1 MIPIPTLELSTREK
15 LLDSC
20 RHSSDASASMS
31 ASLAPPAEALASNL
45 ASLDAGGATDAPR
58 IPPGPRETSLS
69 APECDTAKR
78 LDAALVS
85 AGAAKAHSWVR
96 VPANYYDEPLA
107 FRAACVKASS
117 VEHMCKTICMENTK
131 CTNED
136 CADPIN
142 SRFYLVVVQYT
153 ARLSQQK
160 LEKYLHAMNNPPLN
174 DARKIGKSKFHMR
187 LAKPEDAARLTGY
200 AHGAVAPFAT
210 ATAIPTLVSHA
221 VAALPGGVVFLGG
234 GEPDLKM
241 GVRAD
246 DLMKGAF
253 VAKTVDCTYDDE

>member
-1 MIPIPTLELSTREK
+1 
-15 LLDSC
+15 
-20 RHSSDASASMS
+20 
-31 ASLAPPAEALASNL
+31 
-45 ASLDAGGATDAPR
+45 
-58 IPPGPRETSLS
+58 
-69 APECDTAKR
+69 
-78 LDAALVS
+78 
-85 AGAAKAHSWVR
+85 
-96 VPANYYDEPLA
+96 
-107 FRAACVKASS
+107 
-117 VEHMCKTICMENTK
+117 
-131 CTNED
+131 
-136 CADPIN
+136 
-142 SRFYLVVVQYT
+142 VQYT

-160 LEKYLHAMNNPPLN
+160 LEKYLHAMNNAPLN

-221 VAALPGGVVFLGG
+221 IAALPGGVVFLGG

>member
-1 MIPIPTLELSTREK
+1 MVSKRAIAQLVGQYGAVEDIFVTNSGLKAFVRLET
-15 LLDSC
+15 
-20 RHSSDASASMS
+20 
-31 ASLAPPAEALASNL
+31 
-45 ASLDAGGATDAPR
+45 
-58 IPPGPRETSLS
+58 
-69 APECDTAKR
+69 
-78 LDAALVS
+78 S

-160 LEKYLHAMNNPPLN
+160 LEKYLHAMNNAPLN

-221 VAALPGGVVFLGG
+221 VAAL
-234 GEPDLKM
+234 
-241 GVRAD
+241 RH
-246 DLMKGAF
+246 
-253 VAKTVDCTYDDE
+253 DE

>member
-1 MIPIPTLELSTREK
+1 
-15 LLDSC
+15 
-20 RHSSDASASMS
+20 MS
-31 ASLAPPAEALASNL
+31 ASLAPPAEVLTSNL
-45 ASLDAGGATDAPR
+45 ASLDAGGATDASR
-58 IPPGPRETSLS
+58 IPPGGPETSLS
-69 APECDTAKR
+69 DPECDTAKR

-160 LEKYLHAMNNPPLN
+160 LEKYLHAMNNAPLN

-200 AHGAVAPFAT
+200 AHGAV
-210 ATAIPTLVSHA
+210 SHA

-246 DLMKGAF
+246 DLIKGAF
-253 VAKTVDCTYDDE
+253 VAKTVDCTYNDE

>member
-1 MIPIPTLELSTREK
+1 
-15 LLDSC
+15 
-20 RHSSDASASMS
+20 MS
-31 ASLAPPAEALASNL
+31 ADAAPPAEALASKL
-45 ASLDAGGATDAPR
+45 ASLDAGGSAEASR
-58 IPPGPRETSLS
+58 IPPGPPETSLPD
-69 APECDTAKR
+69 PECDTAKR

-85 AGAAKAHSWVR
+85 AGAAKALHWVR

-221 VAALPGGVVFLGG
+221 IAALPGGVVFLGG

-253 VAKTVDCTYDDE
+253 VAKTVDCTYDDEENR